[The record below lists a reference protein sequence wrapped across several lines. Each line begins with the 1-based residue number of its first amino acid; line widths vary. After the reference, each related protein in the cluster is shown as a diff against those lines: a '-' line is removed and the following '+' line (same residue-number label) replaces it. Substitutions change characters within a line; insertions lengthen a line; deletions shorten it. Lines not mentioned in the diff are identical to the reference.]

1 MSATGDY
8 RTTTAGQATLPE
20 GVLPATDG
28 FLYAGAALTILGVTL
43 GQRLGWVIDASVN
56 PPQQVPLC
64 VFTTYIALGV
74 FLLSG
79 LARFD
84 VTRLALYC
92 LSVALMI
99 AATLTQ
105 SGGFSTFSLAYI
117 VILYTPF
124 VFVVPVTER
133 HYRTI
138 LELYQKCL
146 VPVALIAI
154 GQYAMQLAGMP
165 RPDPIAEH
173 LPRGLVLSGY
183 NTYAFVAYEFQF
195 RRSNGLF
202 FLEPSFLSQFA
213 ALALIIEWLCFRRP
227 WRLALYGIA
236 CFTSLSGTGLVLLAV
251 VAGVLLIQQRKP
263 WLVLVGIAA
272 YAAMTFLSEYSEIL
286 RHFLGRTSEFGS
298 EHSSASMRFIG
309 PIVAIPDAMGNN
321 LIDWLTGF
329 GPGNSKQLHFYG
341 YEITPFASSKLMLE
355 YGLIGSLPFLLYIT
369 NCIVTRRFNAGIA
382 VAMLLIY
389 HVLSGSLLQP
399 HTIFLVWILGC
410 VFVPREKPAS
420 EAVASA
426 LMVEAAGS
434 LPGRGPRAVPS

>member
-1 MSATGDY
+1 MSATGDF
-8 RTTTAGQATLPE
+8 RAMTAERAALPE
-20 GVLPATDG
+20 GVLPATEG
-28 FLYAGAALTILGVTL
+28 FLYAGAALTILGLTF
-43 GQRLGWVIDASVN
+43 GQRLGWVIDTSVN

-64 VFTTYIALGV
+64 VFTTYLALGV

-84 VTRLALYC
+84 VARLALYC
-92 LSVALMI
+92 LSVSLIIATTLM
-99 AATLTQ
+99 Q

-124 VFVVPVTER
+124 VFVVPVAER

-154 GQYAMQLAGMP
+154 GQYAMQLAGTP

-173 LPRGLVLSGY
+173 LPSNLVLSGY
-183 NTYAFVAYEFQF
+183 NTYAYVAYEFQF

-227 WRLALYGIA
+227 WRLALYAVA

-251 VAGVLLIQQRKP
+251 VGGVLLIQQRKP
-263 WLVLVGIAA
+263 WLVLLGIAA
-272 YAAMTFLSEYSEIL
+272 YAALSFLSEYSEIL
-286 RHFLGRTSEFGS
+286 RNFVGRTGEFGS
-298 EHSSASMRFIG
+298 EHSSAYMRFVG
-309 PIVAIPDAMGNN
+309 PIVAIPDSMGQN
-321 LIDWLTGF
+321 LLDWLTGF
-329 GPGNSKQLHFYG
+329 GPGNAKQLHFYG
-341 YEITPFASSKLMLE
+341 YEVAPFASSKLMLE

-369 NCIVTRRFNAGIA
+369 YCMLARNFNAAIA

-399 HTIFLVWILGC
+399 HTIFLVWVLGC
-410 VFVPREKPAS
+410 LFVPREA
-420 EAVASA
+420 
-426 LMVEAAGS
+426 AAGEGAAHPWA
-434 LPGRGPRAVPS
+434 LAAGAPPGRTLLS